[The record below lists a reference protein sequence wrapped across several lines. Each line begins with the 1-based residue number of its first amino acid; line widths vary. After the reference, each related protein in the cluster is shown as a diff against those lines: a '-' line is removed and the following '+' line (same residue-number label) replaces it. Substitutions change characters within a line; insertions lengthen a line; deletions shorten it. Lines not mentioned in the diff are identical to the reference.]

1 MARSVRGLAL
11 LLLATGLAF
20 TLAAE
25 PPSKA
30 PPEKAAGKPAVVYRF
45 SGPYTHDNLTIF
57 LVHGDDQ
64 IQGKDILTLDEALK
78 QKKVVVHETKNVNEL
93 AIENVS
99 PDEVFVQAGD
109 IVRGGQQDRTIAF
122 DSIVPP
128 KSGRLPLA
136 SFCVEAGRWTQR
148 GKEVAGQFSSS
159 ANCLANNGLKIAAR
173 KGGAM
178 PTNQNSVWENVAKCQ
193 EDLKRNIK
201 ADVKAGE
208 SKSSLEL
215 TLEHKKVVE
224 AINAYVKK
232 LQASPED
239 KKDVIG
245 YAVVINGKVN
255 NADIYASNGLFKKLW
270 PKLLKASAVEAIS
283 EWKKDQKFEPATA
296 EAVKAFLADAEKGK
310 KTEKKITERFKQ
322 VEQESAKNI
331 LFETRDRDNQGA
343 PRAPQLRQKITN
355 TSIRLLRRSVG
366 NTLLRSVAKL
376 LQT

>member
-11 LLLATGLAF
+11 LLLVTGLAF
-20 TLAAE
+20 ALAAQ
-25 PPSKA
+25 PGQPCGPGKPGA
-30 PPEKAAGKPAVVYRF
+30 KPAVAYRF

-57 LVHGDDQ
+57 LIHGDDQ
-64 IQGKDILTLDEALK
+64 IKDKDILTLDEALK

-128 KSGRLPLA
+128 KSGKLPLA

-148 GKEVAGQFSSS
+148 GKEAAGQFSSS
-159 ANCLANNGLKIAAR
+159 MNCLANNGLKIAAR
-173 KGGAM
+173 KGMSQQA
-178 PTNQNSVWENVAKCQ
+178 VWENVSKTQ
-193 EDLKRNIK
+193 MDLKKNVK
-201 ADVKAGE
+201 AEVQAGE

-215 TLEHKKVVE
+215 TLEHKRVVE
-224 AINAYVKK
+224 AIDAYVKK
-232 LQASPED
+232 LQASPEG
-239 KKDVIG
+239 KQDVIG

-270 PKLLKASAVEAIS
+270 PKLLKASAVEAVA
-283 EWKKDQKFEPATA
+283 EMKKDQKFEPATA
-296 EAVKAFLADAEKGK
+296 DAVKAFLADAEKGK
-310 KTEKKITERFKQ
+310 KTERKITERFKQ

-331 LFETRDRDNQGA
+331 LFETCDRDNKGA
-343 PRAPQLRQKITN
+343 AV
-355 TSIRLLRRSVG
+355 RRSYVG
-366 NTLLRSVAKL
+366 K
-376 LQT
+376 

>member
-11 LLLATGLAF
+11 LLFVAGLAF
-20 TLAAE
+20 SLTQ
-25 PPSKA
+25 PVRPCGPGKS
-30 PPEKAAGKPAVVYRF
+30 GNKPAVAYRF
-45 SGPYTHDNLTIF
+45 SGPYTHDNLTVF
-57 LVHGDDQ
+57 LIHGDDQ
-64 IQGKDILTLDEALK
+64 IKGKDILTLDDALK

-128 KSGRLPLA
+128 KSGKLPLA

-173 KGGAM
+173 TGGAM
-178 PTNQNSVWENVAKCQ
+178 PANQGRVWENVAKTQ
-193 EDLKRNIK
+193 DSLGRNVK

-232 LQASPED
+232 LQASAD
-239 KKDVIG
+239 GKKDVIG

-255 NADIYASNGLFKKLW
+255 NADIYASSGLFKKLW
-270 PKLLKASAVEAIS
+270 PKLLKASAVEAVA
-283 EWKKDQKFEPATA
+283 ELKKDKKFEPATA
-296 EAVKAFLADAEKGK
+296 DAVKAFLADAEKGK

-331 LFETRDRDNQGA
+331 LFETCDRDNQGA
-343 PRAPQLRQKITN
+343 PV
-355 TSIRLLRRSVG
+355 RRSY
-366 NTLLRSVAKL
+366 VAK
-376 LQT
+376 